1 VGPGSQFWSNL
12 LEERAPA
19 YAQVA
24 LDNIGREYPN
34 DSRYLMRSA
43 EDAVLLTPRQRHP
56 VFYGSFDWHSCVEM
70 HWVLARLGRLEL
82 PGVDTGEIR
91 RIFDAQLREPAL
103 EREASHLA
111 HPDHRNGQRPYGWG
125 WSLALVEEVAA
136 WRNPAATGWAA
147 NLAGFGDVVTDLF
160 LDWLPRATYPV
171 RYGMHSNSAFGLSL
185 ALPHARR
192 RAQAGDGR
200 LAEAIETTAL
210 GWFGNDRDYPGAFEP
225 SGIDFL
231 SAALVEAELVG
242 QLLAPSAF
250 AGWLDRF
257 LPGILAREPATLFT
271 PAYVSDSSDG
281 HIAHLHGLNASRA
294 WCWRRLAGMLPPGD
308 PRVPV
313 ADDAAVR
320 HAEAALPHVVG
331 DDYMVEH
338 WLVCYAVLLLS
349 CTP

>member
-1 VGPGSQFWSNL
+1 MGPPPS
-12 LEERAPA
+12 
-19 YAQVA
+19 
-24 LDNIGREYPN
+24 
-34 DSRYLMRSA
+34 
-43 EDAVLLTPRQRHP
+43 
-56 VFYGSFDWHSCVEM
+56 
-70 HWVLARLGRLEL
+70 
-82 PGVDTGEIR
+82 
-91 RIFDAQLREPAL
+91 
-103 EREASHLA
+103 
-111 HPDHRNGQRPYGWG
+111 
-125 WSLALVEEVAA
+125 
-136 WRNPAATGWAA
+136 WAA
-147 NLAGFGDVVTDLF
+147 NLAGFGEVITELF

-192 RAQAGDGR
+192 RAQGGDRR
-200 LAEAIETTAL
+200 LIEAIETTAL
-210 GWFGNDRDYPGAFEP
+210 RWFGDDRDYPGAFEP

-257 LPGILAREPATLFT
+257 LPDIVVGEPAALFT

-294 WCWRRLAGMLPPGD
+294 WCWRRLGTMLPPGD
-308 PRVPV
+308 RRVAV
-313 ADDAAVR
+313 AEAAAVR
-320 HAEAALPHVVG
+320 HAEAALPYVVG

-349 CTP
+349 CPP